1 MKKIGFLVNP
11 IAGMGG
17 KVGLKGTDGA
27 DTVARARALGAVPE
41 SPDKAL
47 RALEV
52 ISEMKDRFT
61 LYTLPGDMGEEEA
74 KRAGIEAEVLD
85 IPLTGTAEDTTAGV
99 KALVD
104 AGIEAL
110 LFAGGDG
117 TARNVAEVL
126 GESIP
131 VIGIPA
137 GVKIHSAVYAT
148 SPTNAGKVVQ
158 HFIEGEPTMQA
169 AEVMDIDEEAFRDGR
184 LSARLY
190 GMMNVLVEPRLMQ
203 SSKDASAGTD
213 EDALHGM
220 ALYVSEEMDDETVYI
235 IGSGS
240 TTREV
245 LRALSLEGTLLGQD
259 VVQAGELLVKDAT
272 EQQILEAIEGKDT
285 KIIISPIGGQGYLFG
300 RGNQQISPAVIRK
313 VGKKNIIVI
322 STPQKLQGLGDKP
335 LLADTGDA
343 ELDET
348 LKGYFKVIVAYAE
361 MQMKRCGYTDE
372 DEE

>member
-47 RALEV
+47 RALEIIAEV
-52 ISEMKDRFT
+52 KDQFE
-61 LYTLPGDMGEEEA
+61 LYTLPGELGSEEA
-74 KRAGIEAEVLD
+74 KKAGIDAKVLD
-85 IPLTGTAEDTTAGV
+85 IMLEGTADDTKRGTQ
-99 KALVD
+99 ALVEE
-104 AGIEAL
+104 GIEAL

-148 SPTNAGKVVQ
+148 SPSNAGRVVLS
-158 HFIEGEPTMQA
+158 FITGEPTTQA
-169 AEVMDIDEEAFRDGR
+169 AEVMDIDEDAFRDGR

-203 SSKDASAGTD
+203 SSKDASSGTD
-213 EDALHGM
+213 EDALMGM
-220 ALYVSEEMDDETVYI
+220 ALYVSEEMNDDTVYI
-235 IGSGS
+235 VGSGS
-240 TTREV
+240 TTRAV
-245 LRALSLEGTLLGQD
+245 MQQLQLEGTLLGQD
-259 VVQAGELLVKDAT
+259 VVQAGKILVKDAT
-272 EQQILEAIEGKDT
+272 EQQILEAIEGKEA

-300 RGNQQISPAVIRK
+300 RGNQQISPAVIRQ

-322 STPQKLQGLGDKP
+322 STPQKLNDLGDKP
-335 LLADTGDA
+335 LLADTGDEA
-343 ELDET
+343 LDQE

-361 MQMKRCGYTDE
+361 MQMKRCGYA
-372 DEE
+372 EE